1 MATISTHNGSQVARE
16 HNKRNPK
23 VVSKEDHI
31 NPDGVYEVWKDESH
45 RDAYQRLFWEA
56 VQKYNAR
63 QSREDRRIT
72 DYYKKIQEDKRKH
85 NVYELIAG
93 VYDRSIPFEMKKEI
107 LREYADGWNKR
118 NPNLELIGIYFHA
131 DELGEEHLHLDYIP
145 VARGCKR
152 GLETQN
158 SLAKALEQQGIVAG
172 KTMKE
177 TAQILWEQRE
187 NEALEKICNSRGIEI
202 EHPQKGNKTVHHME
216 TELFKLQKE
225 KENLEAENNRLRGI
239 IEHNRKVGNRELK
252 EAKEIR
258 EDLEEVKREIQETG
272 SVLTEAKKQSELGV
286 LDRFRIFVENQDI
299 PQQLKD
305 FSLQLVKTFE
315 DFDARARVKVR
326 DWKPKK
332 KPMLSRDKEDI
343 EH

>member
-1 MATISTHNGSQVARE
+1 MSTISTHNGCQVARE

-31 NPDGVYEVWKDESH
+31 NPDGVFEIWKDENP
-45 RDAYQRLFWEA
+45 RVAYLRLYGDALN
-56 VQKYNAR
+56 KYNAR
-63 QSREDRRIT
+63 QSREDRKIT

-85 NVYELIAG
+85 TVYELIAG
-93 VYDRSIPFEMKKEI
+93 VYDRSIPFETKREI
-107 LREYADGWNKR
+107 LKEYADEWEKR
-118 NPNLELIGIYFHA
+118 NPNLELVGVYFHA
-131 DELGEEHLHLDYIP
+131 DEQGEEHIHLDYIP

-225 KENLEAENNRLRGI
+225 KENLEAENERLRSV
-239 IEHNRKVGNRELK
+239 IEHNRMVGNHELK

-258 EDLEEVKREIQETG
+258 ADLEEVKKEIQETA

-286 LDRFRIFVENQDI
+286 LDRFRVFVKNQDI
-299 PQQLKD
+299 PQPLKD
-305 FSLQLVKTFE
+305 FTLQLVKTFE
-315 DFDARARVKVR
+315 DFDARARVRVR
-326 DWKPKK
+326 EWKPKN